1 MATPLSTARAL
12 LGRVYRSAR
21 SQAEAARI
29 QSVRRSI
36 AAGHA
41 LQDKVAVIT
50 GASSGIGLAITTA
63 FARAGAHCV
72 LVAREREA
80 GTSAANELASW
91 GLLVELGVA
100 DVSDPEQ
107 VRDLALTVSNCH
119 EKVDILVNN
128 AGVFLDDDRQM
139 QASAVDDTVV
149 QRTLAVNLYG
159 ALHFCSSFAPL
170 MGAGG
175 RIINISSVMGQLSRT
190 SDGDSPAYRLSK
202 AALNSYTQSLA
213 ADLRSR
219 GVMVDCMHPGWVK
232 TAIGGPNA
240 MIDPEDAIDTAFF
253 LATRPSSNE
262 TGLFWWN
269 CQTIKW

>member
-12 LGRVYRSAR
+12 IGRVYRSAR
-21 SQAEAARI
+21 SKTVAARI

-41 LQDKVAVIT
+41 LKDKVAVVT

-80 GTSAANELASW
+80 GASAASELASM

-100 DVSDPEQ
+100 DVSDAEQ
-107 VRDLALTVSNCH
+107 VRDLALSISRGH

-139 QASAVDDTVV
+139 QASAMDDTIV
-149 QRTLAVNLYG
+149 QRTLAVNLFG
-159 ALHFCSSFAPL
+159 ALHICSSFAPL
-170 MGAGG
+170 MAASG
-175 RIINISSVMGQLSRT
+175 RIINISSVMGQLSRR
-190 SDGDSPAYRLSK
+190 SDGYSPSYRLSK

-213 ADLRSR
+213 ADLRAR

-240 MIDPEDAIDTAFF
+240 TIDPEDAIDTAFF
-253 LATRPSSNE
+253 LATRPSSNA
-262 TGLFWWN
+262 TGLFWFD
-269 CQTIKW
+269 CQTMKW